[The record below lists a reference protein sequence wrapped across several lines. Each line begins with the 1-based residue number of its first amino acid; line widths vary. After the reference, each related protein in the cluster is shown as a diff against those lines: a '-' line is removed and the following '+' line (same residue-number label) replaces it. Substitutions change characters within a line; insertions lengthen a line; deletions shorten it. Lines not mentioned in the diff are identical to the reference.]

1 MWDRFWGNQVRSALK
16 VNVPPAPTTE
26 KGQFLDEKSAVVAQ
40 AVLEKVMIML
50 VWRCVDV
57 HFVVHL

>member
-1 MWDRFWGNQVRSALK
+1 MFKLYGFGNQVRSAFK

-40 AVLEKVMIML
+40 PVLEKVMIIL
-50 VWRCVDV
+50 V
-57 HFVVHL
+57 